1 MIGWGRLRKTRPPV
15 EVESAFER
23 RTLPGIPSV
32 FTGKDATLGEQR
44 LMAKMIVDD
53 PYVSAVA
60 RGLAISLLAVID
72 LFEREV
78 EEKEETE

>member
-1 MIGWGRLRKTRPPV
+1 
-15 EVESAFER
+15 
-23 RTLPGIPSV
+23 
-32 FTGKDATLGEQR
+32 
-44 LMAKMIVDD
+44 MAKMIVDD